1 MSQHAALQAHFTP
14 LDGTAPQPAPGRHVL
29 GTVAFGERTA
39 LSLTGQGYPELA
51 IPMASPGFDSFR
63 EVWTTGAEP
72 VTGTRGGLAFAHDG
86 EYLFISGAIEPLP
99 VYGPTVR
106 EVYEEAFALVGE
118 LGYPHIFRMWNFV
131 GGIISPNA
139 EGMEIYQDFVAGR
152 AEAFASYGDG
162 TGHMPAATG
171 IGTRGEGISFTLL
184 ACREGSPRHVENQRQ
199 TPAYHYPEQYGPKP
213 PSFARATRLHPAG
226 GEQGD
231 GALFVSGTASILG
244 HETVHRG
251 DIAAQTDVVLEN
263 IAELISGPNLAAAG
277 LDGGHELKDLRLVK
291 VYVRHEADLPVV
303 RERCQAAF
311 GPDTEVMYMNV
322 AVCRDDLLVEIEGLV
337 PGREWTR

>member
-1 MSQHAALQAHFTP
+1 MSRLIGLQAHFTS
-14 LDGTAPQPAPGRHVL
+14 LDGAPQPAPGRHVL

-39 LSLTGQGYPELA
+39 LALTGQGHPELS
-51 IPMASPGFDSFR
+51 IPMSSPGFDSFR

-72 VTGTRGGLAFAHDG
+72 VTGARGNLAFAHDG
-86 EYLFISGAIEPLP
+86 EYLFISGALPPLP
-99 VYGPTVR
+99 VYRKTVR
-106 EVYEEAFALVGE
+106 EVYEAAFALVNE

-131 GGIISPNA
+131 GDIIGPNA

-184 ACREGSPRHVENQRQ
+184 ACREGHPRHVENQRQ

-226 GEQGD
+226 AGPGD

-251 DIAAQTDVVLEN
+251 DVGAQTDVVLEN

-303 RERCQAAF
+303 RDRCRAAF
-311 GPDTEVMYMNV
+311 GPDTEVVYMNV

-337 PGREWTR
+337 PGAEWTR

>member
-1 MSQHAALQAHFTP
+1 MSHHAALQAHFTS
-14 LDGTAPQPAPGRHVL
+14 LGDTAQPAPGRHVL
-29 GTVAFGERTA
+29 GTVAFGERTG
-39 LSLTGQGYPELA
+39 LSLTPQGHPELA
-51 IPMASPGFDSFR
+51 IPMSSAGFDSFR

-72 VTGTRGGLAFAHDG
+72 ATGTRGKLAFTHDG
-86 EYLFISGAIEPLP
+86 EYLFVSGTIDPLP

-106 EVYEEAFALVGE
+106 EVYEDAFALVNE

-131 GGIISPNA
+131 GDIIGANA

-184 ACREGSPRHVENQRQ
+184 ACREGRPQHVENQRQ

-226 GEQGD
+226 AGQGD
-231 GALFVSGTASILG
+231 GALFVSGTAAILG

-251 DIAAQTDVVLEN
+251 DIGKQTDVVLEN
-263 IAELISGPNLAAAG
+263 IAELIGGPNLAAAG
-277 LDGGHELKDLRLVK
+277 LDEGHELKDLRLVK
-291 VYVRHEADLPVV
+291 VYVRHEADLPAV
-303 RERCQAAF
+303 RDRCAAAF

-337 PGREWTR
+337 PGQEWTR

>member
-1 MSQHAALQAHFTP
+1 MSRHTGLQAHFTP
-14 LDGTAPQPAPGRHVL
+14 LEAVPRPAPGRHVL
-29 GTVAFGERTA
+29 ATVAFGEDSG
-39 LSLTGQGYPELA
+39 LSLTPQGHPELA
-51 IPMASPGFDSFR
+51 IPMSSPGFDSFR
-63 EVWTTGAEP
+63 EVWTTSAEP
-72 VTGTRGGLAFAHDG
+72 ATGTRGDLAFAHDG
-86 EYLFISGAIEPLP
+86 EYLFVSGTIDPLP
-99 VYGPTVR
+99 VYGPKVR
-106 EVYEEAFALVGE
+106 EVYEAAFALVEE
-118 LGYPHIFRMWNFV
+118 LGYPRIFRMWNFV
-131 GGIISPNA
+131 GDIIGSNA

-213 PSFARATRLHPAG
+213 PSFARATLLHPAG
-226 GEQGD
+226 AGQAD

-251 DIAAQTDVVLEN
+251 DVARQTEVVLEN
-263 IAELISGPNLAAAG
+263 IAELIGGPNLAAAG

-303 RERCQAAF
+303 RALCQDAL
-311 GPDTEVMYMNV
+311 GPDAETVYLNV

-337 PGREWTR
+337 PGAEWSR